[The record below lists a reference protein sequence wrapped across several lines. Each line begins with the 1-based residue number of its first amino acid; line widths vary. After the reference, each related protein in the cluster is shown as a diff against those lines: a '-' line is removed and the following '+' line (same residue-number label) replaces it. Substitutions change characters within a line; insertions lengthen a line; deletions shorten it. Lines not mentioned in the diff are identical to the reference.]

1 MGHSLAGILNN
12 RIQGGNMNAT
22 TKLSYPQTEFV
33 HAMARFWFPLRW
45 LLISLA
51 LVGCNASP
59 FSAQLRKEAKQQ
71 PSFAQ
76 ISANP
81 SAYRGQHV
89 ILGGSIVQTTN
100 QARTTEI
107 EILQRP
113 LDSYDD
119 RPEDTDQSFGRFL
132 ARCPGFLD
140 SAIYAKGREVTIAG
154 EIQGREERPLDQ
166 TQYPYPVVQCRQIH
180 LWPSQPPN
188 AYYYPYYYG
197 GWGPWG
203 RGWPG
208 YYPYWYPYW

>member
-1 MGHSLAGILNN
+1 MNTTTSHHAPRVQPSAASARRWPLSL
-12 RIQGGNMNAT
+12 
-22 TKLSYPQTEFV
+22 S
-33 HAMARFWFPLRW
+33 
-45 LLISLA
+45 LLIA
-51 LVGCNASP
+51 FFLVGCNASP
-59 FSAQLRKEAKQQ
+59 FSAQLRKDTKLQ

-81 SAYRGQHV
+81 AAFKDRPV
-89 ILGGSIVQTTN
+89 LLGGSIVQTTN
-100 QARTTEI
+100 QANGTEL
-107 EILQRP
+107 EILQKP
-113 LDSYDD
+113 LDSFDD

-140 SAIYAKGREVTIAG
+140 SAIYAKGREVTVAG
-154 EIQGREERPLDQ
+154 VVSGREERPLDQ

-180 LWPSQPPN
+180 LWPNQPPA
-188 AYYYPYYYG
+188 AYNYPYYYG